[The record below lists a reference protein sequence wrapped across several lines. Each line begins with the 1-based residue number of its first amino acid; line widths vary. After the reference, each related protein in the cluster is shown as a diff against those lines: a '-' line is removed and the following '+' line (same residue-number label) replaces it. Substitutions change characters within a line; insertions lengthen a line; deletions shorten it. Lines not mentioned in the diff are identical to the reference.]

1 MLASV
6 GLGHARHVLD
16 THDAL
21 LKIPV
26 VELLVAAK
34 AEDFLMRQMSLDK
47 ILILVERNFTRFKLL
62 HQVHN
67 SLFLFICLN
76 IDIVLKN
83 INTSFEDTFVFA
95 DLTHAEL
102 TLLLPGLLARHM
114 INLLV
119 EHLLLPCCGDED
131 LTVSSLISLLL
142 RDLIDWLAWGWCV
155 RNSG

>member
-47 ILILVERNFTRFKLL
+47 ILILVERNFTRFKLSSS
-62 HQVHN
+62 HKQ
-67 SLFLFICLN
+67 
-76 IDIVLKN
+76 
-83 INTSFEDTFVFA
+83 
-95 DLTHAEL
+95 
-102 TLLLPGLLARHM
+102 PGIEFFSRYF
-114 INLLV
+114 
-119 EHLLLPCCGDED
+119 
-131 LTVSSLISLLL
+131 
-142 RDLIDWLAWGWCV
+142 
-155 RNSG
+155 